1 MSDKLTAAE
10 QKLMNYIDGGVEESA
25 DFRNF
30 CDCALE
36 YQSVVGYVEG
46 VGSLLH
52 TLKLEMA
59 KVIEERKQLQA
70 EISKLRSDAGWTA
83 EFHRQQMDANPGNGW
98 K

>member
-10 QKLMNYIDGGVEESA
+10 QKLLNYIDNGAVEAEE
-25 DFRNF
+25 FRSF

-36 YQSVVGYVEG
+36 YQSVVGFVDG

-59 KVIEERKQLQA
+59 KVIEDRKQLQA

-83 EFHRQQMDANPGNGW
+83 DFHRQQEASRAPEW
-98 K
+98 R